1 MQPDPF
7 SPPPEE
13 KQPEPVSPVQGA
25 QPAPSPVPVQQVP
38 RPQPAPVPVKKP
50 SRAGGIAA
58 IILGI
63 FVVILLVI
71 SAGLGFWA
79 YSLNTK
85 LTATQQQLSALQ
97 AEHTKLQSDHT
108 TLVSDHE
115 KTTNDLTQTKSDLEK
130 ANADLAT
137 AQADLKTAQ
146 DQNQTLSD
154 KISKA
159 SKLADIL
166 YLWFTSKDSADIFKI
181 DTQVKATGNAQVKAA
196 WDKATTS
203 ASTDNF
209 VAFMVSLATAIRD
222 TLK

>member
-7 SPPPEE
+7 SPPPED
-13 KQPEPVSPVQGA
+13 KQPVSPVQGA

-38 RPQPAPVPVKKP
+38 RYQPAPVPAKKP
-50 SRAGGIAA
+50 SKAAGIVA
-58 IILGI
+58 ILLGI
-63 FVVILLVI
+63 FVVILLVVA
-71 SAGLGFWA
+71 AGLGFWA

-85 LTATQQQLSALQ
+85 LTATQQELSALQ
-97 AEHTKLQSDHT
+97 TEHTKLQSDHT
-108 TLVSDHE
+108 TLISDHE
-115 KTTNDLTQTKSDLEK
+115 KSTTDLTQTKSDLEK

-146 DQNQTLSD
+146 DQNQALSD

-166 YLWFTSKDSADIFKI
+166 YLWFNTKDSSDIFKI
-181 DTQVKATGNAQVKAA
+181 DTQVKATDNAQVKAA
-196 WDKATTS
+196 WDKAMSST
-203 ASTDNF
+203 STDNF